1 MTNTILAIDLGKF
14 NSVLCHFDT
23 GMRQASV
30 RTANGEYRMVDEG
43 SRSVAHASG
52 SYRHFPNTEQ
62 NTPIDLTPANRSV

>member
-14 NSVLCHFDT
+14 NSVLRHFDT

-52 SYRHFPNTEQ
+52 S
-62 NTPIDLTPANRSV
+62 SG